1 MLSAGAP
8 QAENERVDVS
18 GLANLLQGHRAMQAL
33 HTSGKQQPQQ
43 KPARQRRGRGG
54 QQLEIEY
61 EEEQAAPVA
70 QRH

>member
-1 MLSAGAP
+1 MLARTPAASLLSAGHLP
-8 QAENERVDVS
+8 SRS
-18 GLANLLQGHRAMQAL
+18 K